1 MKKKI
6 KSVAD
11 FKEAF
16 ERIKH
21 TCPSGLVFSKEKVK
35 GATLI
40 RRDTFASDKEFERFK
55 KNTKAQKYA
64 DKLAKKKK
72 LFKGSQWT
80 TRQRKKILS
89 MNKVVPIYSM
99 VKPLVNKNL
108 IVKLPE
114 TVCREKATLKNLS
127 HSSVMP
133 SVVTM
138 TRYANPT
145 IVEDKPKKLRR
156 KNITT
161 KYLKSQEPE
170 LWEKVEE
177 SVSRDM
183 AVQRTIHNS
192 DKNREFKVGLI
203 PIEYVEAIAHNAAF
217 IAVSEHL
224 KRTRK

>member
-80 TRQRKKILS
+80 TRQCKKILS

-156 KNITT
+156 KNITPA
-161 KYLKSQEPE
+161 YLKKQDPE
-170 LWEKVEE
+170 MWEEVAK
-177 SVSRDM
+177 SVKSAIYDETMRRGEGEDCIIVPPDM
-183 AVQRTIHNS
+183 IDT
-192 DKNREFKVGLI
+192 
-203 PIEYVEAIAHNAAF
+203 IAHNAAF
-217 IAVSEHL
+217 VAVHEYL

>member
-6 KSVAD
+6 K
-11 FKEAF
+11 
-16 ERIKH
+16 
-21 TCPSGLVFSKEKVK
+21 
-35 GATLI
+35 GAVLI
-40 RRDTFASDKEFERFK
+40 HRETFASDKEFERFK
-55 KNTKAQKYA
+55 KNAKAQKYA
-64 DKLAKKKK
+64 DKLAEE
-72 LFKGSQWT
+72 
-80 TRQRKKILS
+80 KKIKSVADFREAFEGIKHTYPSGLS
-89 MNKVVPIYSM
+89 RTQHAPI
-99 VKPLVNKNL
+99 
-108 IVKLPE
+108 
-114 TVCREKATLKNLS
+114 
-127 HSSVMP
+127 
-133 SVVTM
+133 
-138 TRYANPT
+138 

-170 LWEKVEE
+170 LWAKVEE

-183 AVQRTIHNS
+183 AVRRTIHNS